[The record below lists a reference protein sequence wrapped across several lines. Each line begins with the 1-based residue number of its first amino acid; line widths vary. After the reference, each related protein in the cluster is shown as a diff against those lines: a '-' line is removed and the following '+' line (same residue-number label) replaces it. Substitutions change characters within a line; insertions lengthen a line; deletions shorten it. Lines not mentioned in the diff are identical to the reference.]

1 MAELTQSEIDALIA
15 LLKKYPYLCSAG
27 SDSLGPLS
35 GPPTTEGDTETKDV
49 QLYETEG
56 NVEASYLTKN
66 NVRLTI
72 KTRNVDKGMA
82 LMAAIAKGDNLLAST
97 REVSITLVPITSAQN
112 EKTITFAHAYLQ
124 PGLKFSPGENGDPSE
139 VELTYICKADA
150 TTGKPFTYA

>member
-1 MAELTQSEIDALIA
+1 MADLTQNDIDALVA
-15 LLKKYPYLCSAG
+15 LLKKHPYLCSAG
-27 SDSLGPLS
+27 TDSLGPLS
-35 GPPTTEGDTETKDV
+35 GPPTTEGDTETRDV
-49 QLYETEG
+49 TLYETLG
-56 NVEASYLTKN
+56 NIEASYLIKN
-66 NVRLTI
+66 DIKLTI

-97 REVSITLVPITSAQN
+97 REVSVTLVPITSAQN